1 MSKLKKIEP
10 LSPERL
16 KEEIMCVI
24 NLLIKSEELAA
35 ILAEREQAPDF
46 TAQEGMLICV
56 AGMANEDAIENQM
69 SYIKACGTSFEEFD
83 SMFSLVRTEIALE
96 AASPSKLAN

>member
-16 KEEIMCVI
+16 KEEVMCVI
-24 NLLIKSEELAA
+24 NLLIKNAELAA

-46 TAQEGMLICV
+46 TAKEGMMICV
-56 AGMANEDAIENQM
+56 AGMATEDAIANQM
-69 SYIKACGTSFEEFD
+69 SYIKACGTSFEDFQA
-83 SMFSLVRTEIALE
+83 MFLLIREEVAFEVT
-96 AASPSKLAN
+96 SPSKLAN